1 MNRKA
6 FFLILV
12 FLLLAGAQSVLAITF
27 GVPDNNEHP
36 YVGLI
41 VFDDANGP
49 AWRCSGTL
57 VSPTVVLTAGHCTEG
72 AVAARV
78 WFQEDVTRAANA
90 EYPFGGSTSIEGV
103 PYPHP
108 NFGAFAIP
116 NTWDIGVV
124 VLTESPVVMSTYGII
139 PQAGF
144 LNGLKTQRG
153 LQDAFF
159 TPVGYGLQS
168 VVPTLSSQ
176 RLRLKATADL
186 INLNSAL
193 NGGFNLQTTNNPGD
207 GRGGTCSGDSGG
219 PFFWKNTNVVV
230 SINSFGLNANCV
242 GVDFSYR
249 TDTVEAQAFLA
260 QFGVYP
266 TTVNP

>member
-1 MNRKA
+1 MKR
-6 FFLILV
+6 ILSV
-12 FLLLAGAQSVLAITF
+12 LLLLGALLMTVYSVSAITW
-27 GVPDNNEHP
+27 GVPDNGEHP

-41 VFDDANGP
+41 IFDDINGP

-57 VSPTVVLTAGHCTEG
+57 VSPTVVLTAGHCADG

-78 WFQEDVTRAANA
+78 WFQEDMTRPANA
-90 EYPFGGSTSIEGV
+90 EYPFGGATSIEGV
-103 PYPHP
+103 PHAHP
-108 NFGAFAIP
+108 NFGAFAVP

-124 VLTESPVVMSTYGII
+124 VLTEASVNAPTYGVI
-139 PQAGF
+139 PPVGF
-144 LNGLKTQRG
+144 LDSLKNRRG
-153 LQDAFF
+153 LNGAFF
-159 TPVGYGLQS
+159 TPAGYGLQS
-168 VVPTLSSQ
+168 VVPTLSSL

-186 INLNSAL
+186 VNLNSQL
-193 NGGFNLQTTNNPGD
+193 NGGYNLQTTNNPGD

-249 TDTVEAQAFLA
+249 TDTREAQAFLA
-260 QFGVYP
+260 QFGIYP
-266 TTVNP
+266 TTLSW